1 MPAVLLQG
9 DVFVSSPLT
18 SLAEPCA
25 SAILAAQPCEAHPSP
40 VVLYYHP
47 RPFLEPWKDF
57 SSSRRVTSLVAPG
70 PDQPALFDHR
80 WVSVCSCA
88 HRHGLDEADSR
99 SCAGCSL
106 PMDRVGDHALCW
118 AKLGIYVRHNDPETN
133 SQRFASRWVWRWNSI
148 NARTIGDPWTCW
160 CTASKIPHWLSIFL
174 WCIVCNHL
182 PVWRRCVWAGKLA
195 LQTENC
201 KPPAC
206 LRRGWSF
213 CPSVIEPVAFG
224 MAKLET

>member
-118 AKLGIYVRHNDPETN
+118 AKLGVYARHNDLRDEFATLCIEVGLAVELDKCADHRGPVDVLVHGIKN
-133 SQRFASRWVWRWNSI
+133 SPLAVDFSVVHRLQPSASLAEVRVGWK
-148 NARTIGDPWTCW
+148 IG
-160 CTASKIPHWLSIFL
+160 
-174 WCIVCNHL
+174 
-182 PVWRRCVWAGKLA
+182 
-195 LQTENC
+195 
-201 KPPAC
+201 
-206 LRRGWSF
+206 
-213 CPSVIEPVAFG
+213 PSD
-224 MAKLET
+224 

>member
-133 SQRFASRWVWRWNSI
+133 SQRFASRWIWRWNSI
-148 NARTIGDPWTCW
+148 NARTIGGPVDVLVHGIKNSPLAVDFSVVHRLQPS
-160 CTASKIPHWLSIFL
+160 ASLAEVRVGWKI
-174 WCIVCNHL
+174 
-182 PVWRRCVWAGKLA
+182 G
-195 LQTENC
+195 
-201 KPPAC
+201 
-206 LRRGWSF
+206 
-213 CPSVIEPVAFG
+213 PSD
-224 MAKLET
+224 